1 MALTDAQKLQAKM
14 LLGIPANAR
23 YDFLGNDPNTLLS
36 GLTAAQET
44 EVAAILTEWNKV
56 KLDADRI
63 KAEGLD
69 SDPARTTAKL
79 RDLLALAIGYRQGGE
94 ELGGIRLMRG

>member
-1 MALTDAQKLQAKM
+1 MALSETQKLQAKM

-23 YDFLGNDPNTLLS
+23 YDFLGNDPNALLS
-36 GLTAAQET
+36 GLSAAQET
-44 EVAAILTEWNKV
+44 EVAAILAEWNTL
-56 KLDADRI
+56 KLSRDRI

-69 SDPARTTAKL
+69 SDPARTEAKL
-79 RDLLALAIGYRQGGE
+79 RDLLALAIGYRQGGP